1 MAGEGEGVLNY
12 RRPGEV
18 GHADYSIRRTLRQ
31 STCTFVASHPLIK
44 ATHPSLSRLLQPR
57 SAENNTENL

>member
-31 STCTFVASHPLIK
+31 SIEKIVLVKRTRKYNKLAAISR
-44 ATHPSLSRLLQPR
+44 SSRLPI
-57 SAENNTENL
+57 

>member
-31 STCTFVASHPLIK
+31 STCTLYLVICTADP
-44 ATHPSLSRLLQPR
+44 
-57 SAENNTENL
+57 